1 MIISEKE
8 NGRLF
13 GLFRRAP
20 VTPCTRRIPGISS
33 PVYAILFSA
42 LCFFSVAPPQAS
54 LRAESPY
61 RLSFTGGYAWRAAGS
76 IVEDSG
82 AGLDL
87 IEGGINTGIL
97 YSPGYSEITQTVGP
111 VYSIPDFS
119 LSSRSFQIGLSRFFG
134 SMEYGVALGYIDIV
148 GSAKVPMTALNVGYF
163 DPSLQGLYLPVTSR
177 SSTSV
182 FATDLSIEGFA
193 LYHLNPDDGF
203 DLFGG
208 AGLGAGRGWLAGF
221 GSGPYLTEAHAS
233 LHIGLGY
240 RAGGILY
247 YVRGT
252 ETWFAIKSAPTSFV
266 DRREVLVNPR
276 SGNIRIGRAEVGIS
290 IPVF

>member
-1 MIISEKE
+1 M
-8 NGRLF
+8 
-13 GLFRRAP
+13 
-20 VTPCTRRIPGISS
+20 
-33 PVYAILFSA
+33 YAILFSA
-42 LCFFSVAPPQAS
+42 LCFFSVAQPQAS

-87 IEGGINTGIL
+87 IEGGINSGIL
-97 YSPGYSEITQTVGP
+97 YSPGYSEITQT
-111 VYSIPDFS
+111 
-119 LSSRSFQIGLSRFFG
+119 
-134 SMEYGVALGYIDIV
+134 
-148 GSAKVPMTALNVGYF
+148 VGYF

-240 RAGGILY
+240 RTGGILY

-252 ETWFAIKSAPTSFV
+252 ETWFAIKSAPTSFL

>member
-1 MIISEKE
+1 MIISKKKG
-8 NGRLF
+8 GRLF
-13 GLFRRAP
+13 GFFRQAP

-33 PVYAILFSA
+33 PVYAILLSA
-42 LCFFSVAPPQAS
+42 LCFFCVALKEAS

-61 RLSFTGGYAWRAAGS
+61 RLSFTVGYAWRAAGS

-87 IEGGINTGIL
+87 IESGINNGFL
-97 YSPGYSEITQTVGP
+97 YSPGYSEITQTLGP

-119 LSSRSFQIGLSRFFG
+119 LSSRSGQIGLSRFSG
-134 SMEYGVALGYIDIV
+134 SMEYGATFGYIDIV
-148 GSAKVPMTALNVGYF
+148 GSAKVPMTVLNAGYF
-163 DPSLQGLYLPVTSR
+163 DPSQRGLYLPVTSQSNAR
-177 SSTSV
+177 V

-233 LHIGLGY
+233 LHIGLGH
-240 RAGGILY
+240 RSGGILY
-247 YVRGT
+247 YVRST
-252 ETWFAIKSAPTSFV
+252 ESWFTIKSAPTSFI

-276 SGNIRIGRAEVGIS
+276 SGNIRIGRAETGIS